1 MQSIVRMCQPRFCC
15 YKLISHRGAEKQMQ
29 KEQDWGQI
37 ALYLRRDATHL
48 YPGGLTPLKISNVTT
63 VSAIVAPVVR
73 TVAYT
78 EW

>member
-1 MQSIVRMCQPRFCC
+1 MCQPRFCC

-29 KEQDWGQI
+29 KEQDWGLT
-37 ALYLRRDATHL
+37 ALYLHRDATHF
-48 YPGGLTPLKISNVTT
+48 YPRGLAPFKVSSVTRLRR
-63 VSAIVAPVVR
+63 IVASMVR